1 MRAPDS
7 SLFQLRLRLALARIG
22 APAACV
28 AALLLLGA
36 AGSAWAWRQ
45 RAVVA
50 RLEARPPVA
59 APPILA
65 LALAVAAAPAPGG
78 ANLNLALFYA
88 NLGQRRYAEQEVGR
102 LFALAAKAGLSLQ
115 QGEYKFVYDKASR
128 VHAYQVTLPV
138 KGAYKAIWQF
148 ALEVLRAAPFASLDE
163 ISFKR
168 ESIADAAPE
177 ARLRLTF
184 YLGDAAPAVAP

>member
-1 MRAPDS
+1 MRAPDF
-7 SLFQLRLRLALARIG
+7 SLLQLRLRLALARVG
-22 APAACV
+22 PLAVCV

-36 AGSAWAWRQ
+36 AGSAWTWRQ

-59 APPILA
+59 APPVLA
-65 LALAVAAAPAPGG
+65 AVPAPAG

-148 ALEVLRAAPFASLDE
+148 ALEVLRAAPFAALDE

-168 ESIADAAPE
+168 ELIAESAPE